1 MIVFILSSLRT
12 TSVLFIALL
21 WVWAIDDVLGEETFS
36 YKSVSGFGMVPM
48 TIVLY
53 LTYYGI

>member
-12 TSVLFIALL
+12 SSVLFIALF
-21 WVWAIDDVLGEETFS
+21 WVWAIDDVVGEETSS

-48 TIVLY
+48 IVVFY
-53 LTYYGI
+53 LTYYGV